1 MGPKTASGNLLE
13 RRAGV
18 ALWRQIADRI
28 RQAINIGE
36 FGDSGMMPPEMQLAE
51 RFGVN
56 RHTVRSALAALA
68 SEGLVQA
75 VQGRGTMILRR
86 DRLSYPIGKRTRF
99 SEGLQGQAER
109 IAFQCLGHGR
119 TVAGAEIA
127 EALDIPPGTECI
139 TLETLGGADGI
150 PLSRASHVFPGP
162 DFAAIPAHFE
172 RFGSITRA
180 LAEVGIADYTRL
192 STDVIARHALPDEV
206 AELKLSPGAILL
218 ETVAVNADGEGRRI
232 QYSRTRFAAD
242 RIKLRI
248 ES

>member
-1 MGPKTASGNLLE
+1 MGPKTASANLLE

-119 TVAGAEIA
+119 VVASAEIA
-127 EALDIPPGTECI
+127 EALGIPVGMECI
-139 TLETLGGADGI
+139 TLETLGGADGV
-150 PLSRASHVFPGP
+150 PLSRASHVFAGVE
-162 DFAAIPAHFE
+162 FADVPHHFE
-172 RFGSITRA
+172 RYGSITRA
-180 LAEVGIADYTRL
+180 LAEVGIADYTRF
-192 STDVIARHALPDEV
+192 STDVVARHAQPDELS
-206 AELKLSPGAILL
+206 ELQLSPGAILL
-218 ETVAVNADGEGRRI
+218 ETLAVNADGAGRRI
-232 QYSRTRFAAD
+232 QHSRTRFSAD

-248 ES
+248 ET

>member
-1 MGPKTASGNLLE
+1 MAGYSPREKLIE
-13 RRAGV
+13 RRVGV

-28 RQAINIGE
+28 RQAINMGD

-56 RHTVRSALAALA
+56 RHTVRTALAALA
-68 SEGLVQA
+68 SEGLVRA

-109 IAFQCLGHGR
+109 IAFQCLDHGHR
-119 TVAGAEIA
+119 LAGGEIA
-127 EALDIPPGTECI
+127 EALGIPEGTECI
-139 TLETLGGADGI
+139 TMETIGGADDV
-150 PLSRASHVFPGP
+150 PLSRASHVFAGP
-162 DFAAIPAHFE
+162 EFSDVPRLFGIY
-172 RFGSITRA
+172 GSITRA
-180 LAEVGIADYTRL
+180 LEVVGISDYTRR
-192 STDVIARHALPDEV
+192 STDVIARHALAEEV

-218 ETVAVNADGEGRRI
+218 ETLSVNVDSGGRPF
-232 QYSRTRFAAD
+232 QYSRTRFSAD

-248 ES
+248 EN

>member
-56 RHTVRSALAALA
+56 RHTVRNALAALA

-75 VQGRGTMILRR
+75 VQGKGTMILRR

-119 TVAGAEIA
+119 VVAGADIA
-127 EALDIPPGTECI
+127 EALGIPRGTECI
-139 TLETLGGADGI
+139 TLETLGGADGV
-150 PLSRASHVFPGP
+150 PLSRASHVFAGVE
-162 DFAAIPAHFE
+162 FADVPRHFE
-172 RFGSITRA
+172 RYGSITRA
-180 LAEVGIADYTRL
+180 LAAVGIADYTRL
-192 STDVIARHALPDEV
+192 STDVVARHAQADELS
-206 AELKLSPGAILL
+206 ELKLSPGAILL
-218 ETVAVNADGEGRRI
+218 ETLAVNADGAGRRI
-232 QYSRTRFAAD
+232 QYSRTRFSAD

-248 ES
+248 ET